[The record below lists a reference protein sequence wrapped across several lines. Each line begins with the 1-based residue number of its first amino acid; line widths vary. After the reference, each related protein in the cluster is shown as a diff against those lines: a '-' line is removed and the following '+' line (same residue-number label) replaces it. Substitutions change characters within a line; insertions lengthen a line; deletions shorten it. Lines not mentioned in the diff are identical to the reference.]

1 MGRIIRMRWPE
12 GKRGAFTTSYDD
24 GRMEDFRLASL
35 MRENGIK
42 GTFNINTGLF
52 WDEEKADPKKNPNHR
67 RMRRSELLRFAEEYK
82 DLAEIAV
89 HCVTHPDLS
98 TLSPAEIVRE
108 VVDDR
113 AAIEKDLGVI
123 CRGMAY
129 PYGRTSDTAVSAIAS
144 CGIAYSRTVRA
155 TKDFAV
161 PTDCLRLDPT
171 CHHTA
176 PDLFELLDAF
186 TEQIASPRT
195 QAKLFYLW
203 GHAYEFDDNDDWD
216 RIEEFLKKA
225 GGREDVWY
233 ATNIEVYDYVK
244 AFEALIWSADGT
256 RVYNPTFTPVYF
268 SVNKYAADQT
278 ERIFRVASGETL
290 ETGDLV

>member
-24 GRMEDFRLASL
+24 GRMEDFRLASI

-42 GTFNINTGLF
+42 GTFNVNTGLF
-52 WDEEKADPKKNPNHR
+52 WAEEKPDPEEKPLHR
-67 RMRRSELLRFAEEYK
+67 RMRRSEFLRFAAEYK

-98 TLSPAEIVRE
+98 TLSAPEIVRE

-113 AAIEKDLGVI
+113 AAIEEALGTI

-129 PYGRTSDTAVSAIAS
+129 PYGRTNDLAVSAIAS

-155 TKDFAV
+155 TKDFAI
-161 PTDCLRLDPT
+161 PADWLRLDPT
-171 CHHTA
+171 CHHTV
-176 PDLFELLDAF
+176 PELFDLFDAF
-186 TEQIASPRT
+186 LEQIESPKT
-195 QAKLFYLW
+195 LPKLFYLW

-216 RIEEFLKKA
+216 RIEDFLKKA
-225 GGREDVWY
+225 GGNPYVWY
-233 ATNIEVYDYVK
+233 ATNIEIYDYVK
-244 AFEALIWSADGT
+244 AFQSLIWSADGT
-256 RVYNPTFTPVYF
+256 RVFNPGFMPLYY
-268 SVNKYAADQT
+268 SLNKYARDKT
-278 ERIFRVASGETL
+278 ETVYCVRPGETL
-290 ETGDLV
+290 EIGK